1 MMNKPKF
8 KEELIELLWKYNLS
22 VANFL
27 KMVNKVRFWIDMKK
41 PSKKLLDAIES
52 GIER

>member
-8 KEELIELLWKYNLS
+8 KEELIELLWKYDLS

-27 KMVNKVRFWIDMKK
+27 KMANKERFWIGVKK
-41 PSKKLLDAIES
+41 PSKKLLDAIKS
-52 GIER
+52 GIEV